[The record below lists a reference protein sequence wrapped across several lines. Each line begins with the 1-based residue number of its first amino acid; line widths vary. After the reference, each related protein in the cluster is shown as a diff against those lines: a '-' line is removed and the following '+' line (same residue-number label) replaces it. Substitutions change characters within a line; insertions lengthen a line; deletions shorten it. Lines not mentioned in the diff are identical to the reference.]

1 MATGKTSVVTPE
13 RFASGLTYQE
23 FCAQINVN
31 KDRFDQYYESA
42 KIAKEDAELIK
53 KAMGRPGGPAKMLAL
68 AEDWCPD
75 VYRGLPVVAR
85 LAEATGL
92 ELRVFPR
99 DKHLDIMEEFLNQG
113 QFQSIPTVVFYT
125 KDHRYIGHFIERPA
139 FANTDRAA
147 IDAQVRKEMPGAD
160 DQAIRAEVRTRTTA
174 RYPLWQQ
181 ETVKE
186 MREIMATKL
195 GGA

>member
-1 MATGKTSVVTPE
+1 MTTKESVVTPQ
-13 RFASGLTYQE
+13 RFTMGMTYKE
-23 FCAQINVN
+23 FIAQINVN
-31 KDRFDQYYESA
+31 KDRFEQYYESGKPSA
-42 KIAKEDAELIK
+42 DDVAYFKR
-53 KAMGRPGGPAKMLAL
+53 AMQSPNGPTKMLAI

-99 DKHLDIMEEFLNQG
+99 DKHLDIMQEFLNQG
-113 QFQSIPTVVFYT
+113 QFQSVPTIVFYT
-125 KDHRYIGHFIERPA
+125 KDHRYIAHFIERPV

-147 IDAQVRKEMPGAD
+147 VDAQVRKEMPGAD

-186 MREIMATKL
+186 FRELIASKT
-195 GGA
+195 GIR

>member
-1 MATGKTSVVTPE
+1 MATSKTSVVTPQ
-13 RFASGLTYQE
+13 RFASGLSYKE
-23 FCAQINVN
+23 YIAQITVN
-31 KDRFDQYYESA
+31 ADRFEQYYA
-42 KIAKEDAELIK
+42 TGKPAPEDAEYFK
-53 KAMGRPGGPAKMLAL
+53 KAMKHPNGPAKMLAL

-99 DKHLDIMEEFLNQG
+99 DKHLDIMAEFLNQG
-113 QFQSIPTVVFYT
+113 QFQSVPTVVFYT
-125 KDHRYIGHFIERPA
+125 KDDRYIGHWIERPA
-139 FANTDRAA
+139 FANKDRAE
-147 IDAQVRKEMPGAD
+147 IDAQVRKELPNAD

-181 ETVKE
+181 ESVKE
-186 MREIMATKL
+186 IRELIASKTSIK
-195 GGA
+195 